1 MEVLALR
8 FRFKKCKITGRVYG
22 IKEIYETQEE
32 KEEKIPRI
40 LVFCK
45 AAVYSDASG
54 CRGTRILLLRRLR
67 PEGKRAAA
75 GSQKI

>member
-1 MEVLALR
+1 MN
-8 FRFKKCKITGRVYG
+8 
-22 IKEIYETQEE
+22 KEKNTEINEE

-45 AAVYSDASG
+45 AAVCSDASG

-67 PEGKRAAA
+67 RAGEKYEV
-75 GSQKI
+75 GSGAVCTEFHGGYILCGADQRRI